1 MILVLNHQQLLNGN
15 KPTMKILY
23 YISIICFLL
32 VNSTLNAQEK
42 YRSHTVKNGETITSI
57 SKTYGISKSE
67 IIRLNPEVRN
77 GVSALNVLIL
87 PVNDVINSTSQEIKF
102 KKHRVKRR
110 ETLFSISKKYNVSV
124 DNIKKFNKHLYAK
137 ELKKGEKIQIPI
149 NLKKIVTEVV
159 NNNNENNT
167 ISEAA
172 KHTVS
177 AKETK
182 YGIARKYGVT
192 IAELEALNPNIKGSL
207 KIGDVLNV
215 PNTST
220 TGSSVIEEELYEFY
234 EVQPKEGFFRLK
246 VKLGLSKDEIIRLN
260 PYAKEGLKEG
270 MILKIPK
277 KNEEVIFENSNTI
290 NLEDGI
296 VNRSKK
302 KLVVMLPFQLQKIV
316 SDTLDSDKDLIKGNR
331 TLRVALDFYSGV
343 LMATEFAKDK
353 GISLDIDVLDTQA
366 NESKVTSLISNK
378 DFSIVDAVIG
388 PLLEK
393 NVIKATQ
400 LLKKTDT
407 PIFSPLSNREMKISS
422 NLFQTLPTD
431 AMLEKAMINYIKD
444 NSEGKNII
452 LVSDSKRSAQKSK
465 IISALPGTKTIGLRK
480 GAYIYVNDI
489 QAKVDNTKE
498 NWVILESTDPVLV
511 SNVVGLLNGMPD
523 EAKLRLF
530 TLDKG
535 KVYDF
540 HDISNFH
547 LAKLGF
553 TFPSINKS
561 YNYKEPNA
569 FVTSYKNK
577 YGVLPNRY
585 AVRGFDV
592 TYDVILRLASADD
605 VYDATNNE
613 YVTEYIENK
622 FHYSKKLFSGY
633 QNIAYYIVKYDE
645 NLQLEVVK

>member
-1 MILVLNHQQLLNGN
+1 
-15 KPTMKILY
+15 MKILY
-23 YISIICFLL
+23 YIPIICFLL

-57 SKTYGISKSE
+57 SKVYGISESE

-77 GVSALNVLIL
+77 GVSAFNVLIL
-87 PVNDVINSTSQEIKF
+87 PVDDVINATSQEIKF

-110 ETLFSISKKYNVSV
+110 ETLFSIAKKYNVSV
-124 DNIKKFNKHLYAK
+124 DDIKKFNKHLYSK

-149 NLKKIVTEVV
+149 NLKQVVTEVV
-159 NNNNENNT
+159 DPNNNENGT
-167 ISEAA
+167 TSEAS

-192 IAELEALNPNIKGSL
+192 IAELEELNPNIKEGL
-207 KIGDVLNV
+207 KIGDVLKV

-260 PYAKEGLKEG
+260 PYAKDGLKDG

-277 KNEEVIFENSNTI
+277 KNGEVNSEISNVI

-302 KLVVMLPFQLQKIV
+302 KLVVMLPFQLQKV
-316 SDTLDSDKDLIKGNR
+316 ASDSLDSDKDLLKGNR

-353 GISLDIDVLDTQA
+353 GISLEVDVLDTQA
-366 NESKVTSLISNK
+366 SDSKVTSLISNK
-378 DFSIVDAVIG
+378 DFSNVDAVIG

-431 AMLEKAMINYIKD
+431 AMLEKAMINFIND

-452 LVSDSKRSAQKSK
+452 LVSDSKRSAQKAK
-465 IISALPGTKTIGLRK
+465 IISALPGTKTISLRK

-605 VYDATNNE
+605 VYDATNNDF
-613 YVTEYIENK
+613 VTEYIENK

-633 QNIAYYIVKYDE
+633 QNNAFYIVKYDE
-645 NLQLEVVK
+645 NLQLEVIK